1 MAFGAWANTAWK
13 QVWTNKYYALD
24 IEWTYRQDPVAN
36 QTEFAATRW
45 RCRSLVAGYSLSAPT
60 CVVGMGTIS
69 SQHPTWTMSVTVPS
83 LGNSVLDLTNQSR
96 VFTHDSDGTH
106 GTPYIHGYI
115 DSNIGNDWNYNPYKI
130 GWKSASVYIP
140 NIDRTGGSGTASNSN
155 VTTNSVTITY
165 KPNVACD
172 NIQYKIGN
180 GSWVGT
186 GKSITTSGGGTTTF
200 NISGLA
206 ENTNYTIYVRHRRI
220 YNQVYS
226 GSASTSFKTKMSTD
240 AGTATIAQGNVTTST
255 ATVIYTPQYPSNL
268 IEYSIDG
275 GAWTNSGLTTTS
287 NNQAVSINITGLSAQ
302 TTYTVSVRHRRTYNN
317 VVSSAKTISV
327 TTSKSPIKV
336 LMIIPYPSDTFV
348 TLKWAINMVELDGQ
362 EVGATFNIQVQN
374 YETEELI
381 FKTVIGADTWDE
393 STDVYRTTVSGLTP
407 NTEYAV
413 LITPIDKDGITGTSR
428 LTHFTTNELKGSDV
442 WIKEDGTWVHGTL
455 YVKKR
460 GIWKKVVQ
468 AFRKYETWK

>member
-36 QTEFAATRW
+36 KTEYTATRW

-69 SQHPTWTMSVTVPS
+69 SQHPTWTKSVTVPS
-83 LGNSVLDLTNQSR
+83 LGNCVLDLTNQGR
-96 VFTHDSDGTH
+96 VFTHNSDGTH

-115 DSNIGNDWNYNPYKI
+115 DSNIGSSINYNPYKI
-130 GWKSASVYIP
+130 GWKSASVSIP
-140 NIDRTGGSGTASNSN
+140 NIDRTGGSGTASNSG

-186 GKSITTSGGGTTTF
+186 GKSVTTTGGGTTTF

-240 AGTATIAQGNVTTST
+240 AGTATITQGNVTTSS

-287 NNQAVSINITGLSAQ
+287 NNQAVSINLTGLTAE
-302 TTYTVSVRHRRTYNN
+302 TTYTVSVRHRRTYNS
-317 VVSSAKTISV
+317 VLSSAKTISI
-327 TTSKSPIKV
+327 TTTKAPINV
-336 LMIIPYPSDTFV
+336 LGTVVHPSDTFATIEWVINAVDDKELV
-348 TLKWAINMVELDGQ
+348 TFA
-362 EVGATFNIQVQN
+362 IQVEN
-374 YETEELI
+374 VETGELI
-381 FKTVIGADTWDE
+381 TKNVTYEQAFDTYE
-393 STDVYRTTVSGLTP
+393 GVYITTVSGLSPLTAY
-407 NTEYAV
+407 TV
-413 LITPIDKDGITGTSR
+413 TITPIDKDGVTGTSR
-428 LTHFTTNELKGSDV
+428 TQSFTTNDLIGSDV

-460 GIWKKVVQ
+460 GVWKKVVQ
-468 AFRKYETWK
+468 AFRKYETWE

>member
-1 MAFGAWANTAWK
+1 MAYGSWSGTAWK
-13 QVWTNKYYALD
+13 QVWTNSYYALD
-24 IEWTYRQDPVAN
+24 VEWQYRQDPVAN
-36 QTEFAATRW
+36 RTEYRTTRW
-45 RCRSLVAGYSLSAPT
+45 RCRSLKSGYSLSAPT
-60 CVVGMGTIS
+60 CVCGIATITAQRKTS
-69 SQHPTWTMSVTVPS
+69 AHSVTVPS
-83 LGNSVLDLTNQSR
+83 QGNAVVNLTDDSR
-96 VFTHDSDGTH
+96 VHNHNADGTH
-106 GTPYIHGYI
+106 GTLYVHGYI
-115 DSNIGNDWNYNPYKI
+115 DSNIGNDWNYNPYQI
-130 GWKSASVYIP
+130 GWKTAVVSIP

-155 VTTNSVTITY
+155 VTENGVTITY
-165 KPNVACD
+165 KSNVACD

-186 GKSITTSGGGTTTF
+186 GKSINVVGGGTTTF

-206 ENTNYTIYVRHRRI
+206 ENTNYTIYVRHRRM

-240 AGTATIAQGNVTTST
+240 AGTATISQGNVTTTS

-287 NNQAVSINITGLSAQ
+287 NNQAVSINLTGLTEQ
-302 TTYTVSVRHRRTYNN
+302 TTYTVSVRHRRTYNS
-317 VVSSAKTISV
+317 VVSSAKTINI
-327 TTSKSPIKV
+327 TTTKAPINV
-336 LMIIPYPSDTFV
+336 LGTVVHPSDTFA
-348 TLKWAINMVELDGQ
+348 TIEWAINAVDDKEL
-362 EVGATFNIQVQN
+362 VTFAIQVEN
-374 YETEELI
+374 VETEELI
-381 FKTVIGADTWDE
+381 TKNVTYEQAFDTQE
-393 STDVYRTTVSGLTP
+393 GIYITTVSGLSPLTAY
-407 NTEYAV
+407 TV
-413 LITPIDKDGITGTSR
+413 TITPIDKDGVTGTSR
-428 LTHFTTNELKGSDV
+428 TQSFTTNDLIGSDV